1 MKVSLNKK
9 YIKKHFKDYI
19 EIMVEMSGISALVTT
34 VWQGI
39 ELCFFGEI
47 RPSMIDTIIAIP
59 IILILYF
66 CYIKYI
72 KKRYN

>member
-1 MKVSLNKK
+1 MRVSLSKK

-19 EIMVEMSGISALVTT
+19 EIMVEMSGISALVTSI
-34 VWQGI
+34 WQGI
-39 ELCFFGEI
+39 ELCFFREI
-47 RPSMIDTIIAIP
+47 RPNMIDTIIAIP

-72 KKRYN
+72 KKRNN